1 MILQALCEYYRRKQQ
16 DPDDALAPFG
26 FEEKG
31 IPFVIVIDQN
41 GHFIQFED
49 TRTLIGKKQQPR
61 LFMLAKGAKKTS
73 GVVANVLWDPAD
85 YVLGV
90 DKKGKPERTQEQKS
104 CFIRTIRETF
114 TSISDNPAIAAVL
127 RFYELPEQPLRAD
140 SLWPEIEE
148 TNPLLTFR
156 LVEDGACIVF
166 NRPDVVAAYQ
176 RTLGQG
182 GGEQVRCLV
191 SGDKTALAVTH
202 PAIKGVW
209 GAQTS
214 GANIVS
220 FNQESFCSWGRWK
233 QQGANSPI
241 GEQVAFEYTTALN
254 HLLRTDSPNRLQMGE
269 TSVVCWAAKRCEL
282 ETLLPF
288 IFSDAPKDN
297 PDANVRAVQAFFSSL
312 HNGSYQAA
320 DGKEHFYL
328 LGLAPNAA
336 RVSIRFWQVGT
347 VASFSESLGQWFV
360 DLAIV
365 GARMGGILPLKPLL
379 RSVAA
384 LGKDENLSPLLAGSV
399 IRAILSGLPLPNALF
414 TALLARLKAE
424 KGLVNDYRAALIK
437 AWLNRQFRVNH
448 HKEVTVSLNPQETR
462 IGYLLGRLFAVLEKL
477 QADANPGLNATIRD
491 RYYSSASCTPKAVF
505 GTLLRLHT
513 HHLKKLE
520 NPAFRT
526 VVEKR
531 IQSIITDIA
540 DFPAHL
546 SLEDQG
552 LFAIGYYHQ
561 RQDLFAKKETNQGE
575 NV

>member
-1 MILQALCEYYRRKQQ
+1 MILQALCEYYQRKQK
-16 DPDDALAPFG
+16 DPDDTLAPFG

-31 IPFVIVIDQN
+31 IPFVIVINQD

-49 TRTLIGKKQQPR
+49 TRTLGGKKPLPR
-61 LFMLAKGAKKTS
+61 QFMLAKGVKKTS
-73 GVVANVLWDPAD
+73 GVLANVLWDPAD

-114 TSISDNPAIAAVL
+114 STIPDNPAIAAVL
-127 RFYELPEQPLRAD
+127 KFYELPEQPLSVD
-140 SLWPEIEE
+140 PLWPVIED

-156 LVEDGACIVF
+156 LAEDGACIVF
-166 NRPDVVAAYQ
+166 NRPEVVAAYQ
-176 RTLGQG
+176 QCLGQRD
-182 GGEQVRCLV
+182 GEQIRCLV
-191 SGDKTALAVTH
+191 SGKKTALAVTH

-209 GAQTS
+209 GAQSS

-220 FNQESFCSWGRWK
+220 FNQESFCSWGKWK

-241 GEQVAFEYTTALN
+241 GEQAAFEYTTALN
-254 HLLRTDSPNRLQMGE
+254 HLLRTNSPNRLQMGE
-269 TSVVCWAAKRCEL
+269 TSVICWAAKCAEL
-282 ETLLPF
+282 ETLLPL
-288 IFSDAPKDN
+288 IFGDVSKDN
-297 PDANVRAVQAFFSSL
+297 PDENIRAVQVLFASL
-312 HNGSYQAA
+312 YNGTYQAP
-320 DGKEHFYL
+320 DGDERFYL

-336 RVSIRFWQVGT
+336 RISVRFWQAGT
-347 VASFSESLGQWFV
+347 VASFSECLGQWFT
-360 DLAIV
+360 DLAVV
-365 GARMGGILPLKPLL
+365 GARHGGVMPLKPLL

-384 LGKDENLSPLLAGSV
+384 LGKDENLSPQLAGEV
-399 IRAILSGLPLPNALF
+399 VRAILSGRPLPNALF
-414 TALLARLKAE
+414 TALLVRLKAE
-424 KGLVNDYRAALIK
+424 KGQVNDHRAALIK

-448 HKEVTVSLNPQETR
+448 RKEVTVSLNLQESR

-513 HHLKKLE
+513 HHLKKLD

-531 IQSIITDIA
+531 IQSIMTDIA

-546 SLEDQG
+546 SLEEQG

-575 NV
+575 KA

>member
-1 MILQALCEYYRRKQQ
+1 MILQALCEYYQRKQT

-26 FEEKG
+26 FEKKG
-31 IPFVIVIDQN
+31 IPFVIVIDRD
-41 GHFIQFED
+41 GRFIQFED
-49 TRTLIGKKQQPR
+49 TRSREGKKPQPR
-61 LFMLAKGAKKTS
+61 QFLLAKGAKKTS
-73 GVVANVLWDPAD
+73 GVLANVLWDPAD
-85 YVLGV
+85 YVLGI
-90 DKKGKPERTQEQKS
+90 DKKGKPDITQKQKT
-104 CFIRTIRETF
+104 CFINTIRETYSAI
-114 TSISDNPAIAAVL
+114 TDNPAISAVL
-127 RFYELPEQPLRAD
+127 KFYEQTEQSLSAD
-140 SLWPEIEE
+140 PCWTEIEE

-156 LVEDGACIVF
+156 LVEDGDCIVF
-166 NRPDVVAAYQ
+166 NRPEVVAAYQ
-176 RTLGQG
+176 QTLGQH
-182 GGEQVRCLV
+182 GGEQIRCLV
-191 SGDKTALAVTH
+191 TGEKTALAVTH

-220 FNQESFCSWGRWK
+220 FNQESFCSWGQWK

-241 GEQVAFEYTTALN
+241 GEQAAFEYTTALN
-254 HLLRTDSPNRLQMGE
+254 HLLRTGSPNRLQMGE
-269 TSVVCWAAKRCEL
+269 TSVVCWAAKKSQL
-282 ETLLPF
+282 ENWLPF
-288 IFSDAPKDN
+288 IFGDVSKDN
-297 PDANVRAVQAFFSSL
+297 PDDNLRAVQSLFASL

-320 DGKEHFYL
+320 DGEERFYL

-336 RVSIRFWQVGT
+336 RISIRFWQVGT
-347 VASFSESLGQWFV
+347 VASFAEVLGQWFD
-360 DLAIV
+360 DLAIT
-365 GARMGGILPLKPLL
+365 GARMGGLLPLKPLL

-384 LGKDENLSPLLAGSV
+384 LGKDENLSPVLAGEV
-399 IRAILSGLPLPNALF
+399 VRTILSGLPLPNALF

-424 KGLVNDYRAALIK
+424 KGLVTDYRAALIK

-448 HKEVTVSLNPQETR
+448 RKEVTVSLDPQETR
-462 IGYLLGRLFAVLEKL
+462 VGYLLGRLFAVLEKL

-520 NPAFRT
+520 KPAFRT
-526 VVEKR
+526 VFEKR
-531 IQSIITDIA
+531 IQTIMTDIA

-561 RQDLFAKKETNQGE
+561 RQDLFAKKETTQGE
-575 NV
+575 NA